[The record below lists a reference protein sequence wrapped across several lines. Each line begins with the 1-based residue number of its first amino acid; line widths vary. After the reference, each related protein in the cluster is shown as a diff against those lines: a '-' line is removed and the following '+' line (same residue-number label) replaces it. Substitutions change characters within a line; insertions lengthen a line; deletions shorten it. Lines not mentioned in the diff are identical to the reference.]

1 MFQLILVAILLFVA
15 PGRLEAKNIGAAY
28 VSSSQLEAG
37 NTTVEPKDD
46 SRWYSLY
53 SHGVKLLQERK
64 YQAAETTL
72 MGSMREAKN
81 AHGNSLELAK
91 SRAALG
97 FIECAS
103 GSYREGES
111 LFSNALSVARKS
123 DDPKLL
129 AEALYGMA
137 LVSLN
142 LNDFAK
148 SRDYA
153 EEAVALK
160 TKLYGQDHHDVGQC
174 LVILGRALG
183 KLNLDSEGQDKIR
196 LGLEIL
202 RKESG
207 PKQLDYA
214 DALREAA
221 LQSQASGDVH
231 TGIKLFDESYRIKD
245 EAVRLGQ
252 PASVAGLV
260 DYKWENGSPRS
271 LEFPDYDVP
280 LRYVVAGDA
289 RISAAVVDLWELIGV
304 IISITNVSDHRID
317 VGVTTAYLYETKP
330 HHSKLEMVDP
340 MRIDHI
346 RRERQIWDATYKCP
360 WLANIQKTRTVR
372 GFVPLQGHD
381 LFRGPNIFGI
391 YGEWA
396 GAPRILP
403 EKMTVDISPE
413 QVWRQAQTS
422 IDPSIIHSAEINY
435 QGLTTFQ
442 LEPFESRTGLLFYM
456 NPRADEVLLKVP
468 VGNVRLEYPFHCRKR
483 RMANLDDLPILA
495 RLIQS

>member
-1 MFQLILVAILLFVA
+1 MFQLILVSILFFVTV
-15 PGRLEAKNIGAAY
+15 GRLEAKTLGTAY
-28 VSSSQLEAG
+28 VSSSQLEAS
-37 NTTVEPKDD
+37 NAVEPQDD

-64 YQAAETTL
+64 YQAAEITL
-72 MGSMREAKN
+72 LASMKEAKN
-81 AHGNSLELAK
+81 VHGTSIELAR
-91 SRAALG
+91 SRSALG
-97 FIECAS
+97 LIACAE
-103 GSYREGES
+103 GSYKDAES
-111 LFSNALSVARKS
+111 LFANALAVARKS
-123 DDPKLL
+123 DDPKVL

-137 LVSLN
+137 VVTLN
-142 LNDFAK
+142 LNEFSKA
-148 SRDYA
+148 RDYA
-153 EEAVALK
+153 GEAVQLK
-160 TKLYGQDHHDVGQC
+160 TKLFGPEHHDVGQC
-174 LVILGRALG
+174 LIVLGRALA
-183 KLNLDSEGQDKIR
+183 KSNLESEGEEKMR
-196 LGLEIL
+196 LGLSIL
-202 RKESG
+202 RKNPG

-214 DALREAA
+214 DALRDTA
-221 LQSQASGDVH
+221 LFYQSTGEVH
-231 TGIKLFDESYRIKD
+231 EGISLFEESYRIKD
-245 EAVRLGQ
+245 NVVHLGQ
-252 PASVAGLV
+252 PPSVAGLIS
-260 DYKWENGSPRS
+260 YKWENGSPRS

-289 RISAAVVDLWELIGV
+289 RVSAAVVDCWELMGV

-330 HHSKLEMVDP
+330 HHAKLEMVDP

-372 GFVPLQGHD
+372 GFVPTQGHD

-456 NPRADEVLLKVP
+456 NPRSDEVLLKVP
-468 VGNVRLEYPFHCRKR
+468 VGNVQFQFPFHCRKR
-483 RMANLDDLPILA
+483 RMANLDELPILA
-495 RLIQS
+495 TLAHW

>member
-1 MFQLILVAILLFVA
+1 MFQLILVAILLFVTQ
-15 PGRLEAKNIGAAY
+15 GRSEAKSIGAGY

-37 NTTVEPKDD
+37 STVEPKDE

-53 SHGVKLLQERK
+53 SHGIKLLQERK

-72 MGSMREAKN
+72 MASMHEAKN

-91 SRAALG
+91 SRAGLG

-103 GSYREGES
+103 GNFRDAES
-111 LFSNALSVARKS
+111 LFSNALSVGRKT

-137 LVSLN
+137 LVSLD

-148 SRDYA
+148 ARDYG

-160 TKLYGQDHHDVGQC
+160 TKLFGAEHHDVGQC
-174 LVILGRALG
+174 LVVLGRALG
-183 KLNLDSEGQDKIR
+183 KLSLDSDAEEKIR
-196 LGLEIL
+196 QGLTIL
-202 RKESG
+202 RKDPG
-207 PKQLDYA
+207 PKELDYA

-221 LQSQASGDVH
+221 LFHQSVGEVR
-231 TGIKLFDESYRIKD
+231 TGISLFEESYRIKD
-245 EAVRLGQ
+245 GAVRLGQ
-252 PASVAGLV
+252 PASVAGIV
-260 DYKWENGSPRS
+260 NYKWENGSPRS

-289 RISAAVVDLWELIGV
+289 RVSTAVVDLWELIGV

-330 HHSKLEMVDP
+330 HHSRLEMVDP

-372 GFVPLQGHD
+372 GFVPIQGHD

-413 QVWRQAQTS
+413 QVWRQAQAP

-442 LEPFESRTGLLFYM
+442 LEPFESRTGVLFYM

-468 VGNVRLEYPFHCRKR
+468 VGNVQLEYPFHCRKR

-495 RLIQS
+495 SLLRT